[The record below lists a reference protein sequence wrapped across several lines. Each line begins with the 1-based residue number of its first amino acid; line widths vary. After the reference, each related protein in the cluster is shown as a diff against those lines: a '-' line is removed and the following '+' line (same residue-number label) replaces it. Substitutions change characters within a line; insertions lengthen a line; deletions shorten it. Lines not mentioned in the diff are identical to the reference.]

1 MKLIVGLGNPD
12 PEYEITW
19 HNLGFRVIDR
29 LATRAGVRRFRCESE
44 ARIAPAHLAD
54 EAVLLV
60 KPQTYMNLSG
70 NAVRPLLERYGLGDP
85 GNLIVVCDDIALP
98 LGMIRVRGQGSAG
111 GQKGLK
117 SVIERLGTQEFGRVR
132 LEIKPDHP
140 VDDLA
145 EFVLSRIP
153 RRQDSEVGQMID
165 TAADAVELVAKKGLG
180 EAMQAFNRRVKS
192 ESEAGPPTPA
202 PLTFLII
209 FFKN

>member
-1 MKLIVGLGNPD
+1 MRLIAGLGNPD
-12 PEYEITW
+12 PEYEGTW

-29 LATRAGVRRFRCESE
+29 LAARAGARRFRSESQ
-44 ARIAPAHLAD
+44 ARIAAAYLGD

-70 NAVRPLLERYGLGDP
+70 NAVRPLLERYGSGDP

-117 SVIERLGTQEFGRVR
+117 SVIERLGTQQFGRVR
-132 LEIKPDHP
+132 LGIKPDHP
-140 VDDLA
+140 VADLA

-153 RRQDSEVGQMID
+153 RRQDAEVEQMID
-165 TAADAVELVAKKGLG
+165 TAVNAVEVMAKKGLD
-180 EAMQAFNRRVKS
+180 EAMQTFNRRVKS
-192 ESEAGPPTPA
+192 ESEAGHGA
-202 PLTFLII
+202 ASQ
-209 FFKN
+209 